1 MNECVPK
8 QFSEIRSGDQYR
20 SKKHEAIAYCVRC
33 GLCETVNESLI
44 GQRFDC
50 PRGAFDETH
59 VAAVVFDKFWEVAWL
74 RIAHWLAL
82 CEECRADLWRHNIE
96 LSIAV
101 AIALPIFFLWLL
113 WFLEAPGLCVI
124 WMGRAAAAWVI
135 VDALLYRSATAYGS
149 QRPRSPLRTVVFAV
163 AGFIALALAFGLIYA
178 TLPRYQFTG
187 NLRSLLDPFTAAY
200 FSLVT
205 AATVGYGDVTPAC
218 ETARVVA
225 MCEIFCSIY
234 YLAVLLAVMAS
245 WARGV
250 DRTKTLGELLV
261 ESSKL
266 DAMDAAWRNDGFEG
280 YLRASRRL

>member
-1 MNECVPK
+1 MLLHFRIMEFDMNECVPK

-101 AIALPIFFLWLL
+101 AIALPIFF
-113 WFLEAPGLCVI
+113 
-124 WMGRAAAAWVI
+124 
-135 VDALLYRSATAYGS
+135 YG
-149 QRPRSPLRTVVFAV
+149 FF
-163 AGFIALALAFGLIYA
+163 GF
-178 TLPRYQFTG
+178 
-187 NLRSLLDPFTAAY
+187 
-200 FSLVT
+200 
-205 AATVGYGDVTPAC
+205 
-218 ETARVVA
+218 
-225 MCEIFCSIY
+225 
-234 YLAVLLAVMAS
+234 
-245 WARGV
+245 
-250 DRTKTLGELLV
+250 
-261 ESSKL
+261 SKL
-266 DAMDAAWRNDGFEG
+266 RDFVLYGWAEQPRPG
-280 YLRASRRL
+280 